1 MSKRPSDARPRN
13 DGPILHGSVAG
24 DRARQSINDRINCR
38 PKKRCRVW
46 ILALLVIVFQTG
58 CSGASLVGLVPEY
71 PPVKIKMFS
80 LYSEY
85 VEVDSLQPELRWQP
99 LRLSPEAFAT
109 DDNASMVK
117 IENIIYELRVWNTTA
132 GRSGKLVY
140 ARKDLTQTVHRLER
154 PLEPGS
160 RYLWS
165 IRAHFLLD
173 GRPRAIEWSMA
184 GYAHRNEAVPNESC
198 LRFQTPPAP

>member
-1 MSKRPSDARPRN
+1 M
-13 DGPILHGSVAG
+13 I
-24 DRARQSINDRINCR
+24 
-38 PKKRCRVW
+38 
-46 ILALLVIVFQTG
+46 
-58 CSGASLVGLVPEY
+58 
-71 PPVKIKMFS
+71 
-80 LYSEY
+80 
-85 VEVDSLQPELRWQP
+85 
-99 LRLSPEAFAT
+99 SPEAFAA

-132 GRSGKLVY
+132 GRSGKLIY
-140 ARKDLTQTVHRLER
+140 ARKDLTQTVHRLQR

-165 IRAHFLLD
+165 VRAHFLLN

-184 GYAHRNEAVPNESC
+184 GYALRNEAVPNESC